1 VLEVLIDKYGIRKEG
16 EKVLTSPIE
25 YANSWNEIIKF
36 INNEDKET
44 IILRLPS
51 LEIYFQNLKGKFGNK
66 IEIRQISHRYEWE
79 KLIGFKLPFDI
90 DDGKIAEL
98 LLSEEIEKLKEM
110 ENKKLATLCILTGIT
125 DFSDFTVE
133 YSLMECILRD
143 VEHKYP
149 QLLNDIIDEIIKS
162 LSVGRREFWQR
173 LKEERN
179 KKEALLDAMKSLIVK
194 NYPSDSLPYKKYY
207 KETLTYTGFDFPS
220 QFSRY
225 ISREFKIEIKRYL
238 NEVKNNSIFSVISG
252 KLKEEWEVVCGFLKE
267 NPIQDESIISSLLRK
282 ALEYPEIYEGI
293 QKYSPVS
300 PPPKEISEENV
311 ESWIDH
317 YFAFYLYTRKIG
329 KPEDTENLVKF
340 FEAFFLKHHLNS
352 TSFFTLHSI
361 LTLRQKIEEL
371 LKIKRKVL
379 LLVVDGLS
387 YAYWREI
394 ERIFGEECSFKFS
407 TLPTVTEINKQ
418 RILSGLLD
426 LNETYKGIIE
436 RFYKDYRWR
445 ETDSDR
451 MDLKDFLG
459 EDLDFYIYWENQF
472 DNYIH
477 RPMTF
482 EKRFKDH
489 VEVLIKISKEIENFL
504 EHGGTVLLVGDHGY
518 TILPPKE
525 SNKIVFSIEGVKI
538 THNRVLEVENG
549 KRIDIPVENVYW
561 VYTDVAI
568 AQGYHYFNSLPR
580 GGTHGGATPEEVIV
594 PFLVLEK
601 KEEIFKMLNFK
612 LSEGRYLRRKKHE
625 IRLIIQNPNTNS
637 VKVNSMNFIPSIL
650 KIYSPTPLLLKS
662 GENIMDAELDL
673 RTITTEECKVFVEYE
688 VNEKV
693 YQTSFDIPTT
703 GAIKVAF
710 DEWE

>member
-1 VLEVLIDKYGIRKEG
+1 VLEVLIDKYGISKKG

-25 YANSWNEIIKF
+25 YANSWNEIIEF
-36 INNEDKET
+36 INNENKET
-44 IILRLPS
+44 LILHLPS
-51 LEIYFQNLKGKFGNK
+51 LEMYFQNLKEKFGNK
-66 IEIRQISHRYEWE
+66 IEIHQISPRYEWE
-79 KLIGFKLPFDI
+79 KLTGFELSLDI

-125 DFSDFTVE
+125 DFSDFTPE

-143 VEHKYP
+143 AEHKYP
-149 QLLNDIIDEIIKS
+149 QLLTDIINEIIKS
-162 LSVGRREFWQR
+162 LPVGRREFWQR

-179 KKEALLDAMKSLIVK
+179 KKRALLDMMKSLIVK

-207 KETLTYTGFDFPS
+207 KETLIYTGFDFPS
-220 QFSRY
+220 HFSRY
-225 ISREFKIEIKRYL
+225 ISKEFKIEIERYL
-238 NEVKNNSIFSVISG
+238 NELKDNSIFSFFSG
-252 KLKEEWEVVCGFLKE
+252 KLKEEWGVVRGFLKE
-267 NPIQDESIISSLLRK
+267 NPIQDGFIIFSLLRK
-282 ALEYPEIYEGI
+282 ALDYPEIYEEI

-300 PPPKEISEENV
+300 PPPNELSEENMRC
-311 ESWIDH
+311 WIDQ

-329 KPEDTENLVKF
+329 KPEYTEEIVKT
-340 FEAFFLKHHLNS
+340 FENFILKHYLNS
-352 TSFFTLHSI
+352 TEFFTENSI
-361 LTLRQKIEEL
+361 LTLRQKIGEL

-387 YAYWREI
+387 YAYCREI
-394 ERIFGEECSFKFS
+394 ERIFGEEPSFKFS

-426 LNETYKGIIE
+426 LNETYKGIVE
-436 RFYKDYRWR
+436 KFYKDYRWR
-445 ETDSDR
+445 ETDSDK
-451 MDLKDFLG
+451 MDLKDFLE
-459 EDLDFYIYWENQF
+459 EDLDFYVYWENKF

-482 EKRFKDH
+482 EKRLKDH
-489 VEVLIKISKEIENFL
+489 IEMLTKISREIENFL
-504 EHGGTVLLVGDHGY
+504 ESGGTVLLVGDHGY

-525 SNKIVFSIEGVKI
+525 SNKIASPIAGVKI
-538 THNRVLEVENG
+538 THNRVLRLENG
-549 KRIDIPVENVYW
+549 KREDMPEENVYW
-561 VYTDVAI
+561 IYNDVAI

-601 KEEIFKMLNFK
+601 KEWIFKMLNFK
-612 LSEGRYLRRKKHE
+612 LSEERYLRRKKHK
-625 IRLIIQNPNTNS
+625 IRLIIQNANVNI
-637 VKVNSMNFIPSIL
+637 VKVNSLNFMPPIL

-662 GENIMDAELDL
+662 GENIFDAELDL
-673 RTITTEECKVFVEYE
+673 RTITTEECKVFVEYK
-688 VNEKV
+688 VNEEV
-693 YQTSFDIPTT
+693 YQTSFVIPTA
-703 GAIKVAF
+703 GAIKETF

>member
-1 VLEVLIDKYGIRKEG
+1 MIDKYGIKKKG

-25 YANSWNEIIKF
+25 YAHSWNGIIEF
-36 INNEDKET
+36 INNDNKET
-44 IILRLPS
+44 IILHHLS
-51 LEIYFQNLKGKFGNK
+51 LEKYFQNLKGKFGNK
-66 IEIRQISHRYEWE
+66 IEIRQISPRYEWE
-79 KLIGFKLPFDI
+79 NLVGFKLPFDI
-90 DDGKIAEL
+90 DNGRIAEL
-98 LLSEEIEKLKEM
+98 LLSEDIEKLKER
-110 ENKKLATLCILTGIT
+110 ENKKLATLCILTGIH

-133 YSLMECILRD
+133 YSLLECILRD

-149 QLLNDIIDEIIKS
+149 QLLTDIIDEIIKS

-194 NYPSDSLPYKKYY
+194 NYPPDSLPYKKYY

-220 QFSRY
+220 QLSRY
-225 ISREFKIEIKRYL
+225 ISNEFKLEIKHYL
-238 NEVKNNSIFSVISG
+238 NELKTNSIFSFVSG

-267 NPIQDESIISSLLRK
+267 NPIQNEPIISSLLKK
-282 ALEYPEIYEGI
+282 ASEYPEIYEEI

-311 ESWIDH
+311 ESWIDQ
-317 YFAFYLYTRKIG
+317 YFAFYLYTRRIG
-329 KPEDTENLVKF
+329 KPEDTENLVNF

-352 TSFFTLHSI
+352 TNFFILHSI
-361 LTLRQKIEEL
+361 LTLRQKIEAL

-418 RILSGLLD
+418 HILSGLLD

-436 RFYKDYRWR
+436 NFYKDYRWR
-445 ETDSDR
+445 ETDSNR

-459 EDLDFYIYWENQF
+459 EDLDFYVYWENQF

-489 VEVLIKISKEIENFL
+489 VEMLIKISREIENFL
-504 EHGGTVLLVGDHGY
+504 ERGGTVLLVGDHGY
-518 TILPPKE
+518 TILPPKD
-525 SNKIVFSIEGVKI
+525 SNKISFSIEGVKI
-538 THNRVLEVENG
+538 THNRVLEVEDG
-549 KRIDIPVENVYW
+549 KREDMPVENVYW
-561 VYTDVAI
+561 IYNDVAI
-568 AQGYHYFNSLPR
+568 AQSYHYFNSLPR

-601 KEEIFKMLNFK
+601 KEEIFKMLNLK
-612 LSEGRYLRRKKHE
+612 LSEGRYLRRKKHK
-625 IRLIIQNPNTNS
+625 ILLIIQNPNTNS
-637 VKVNSMNFIPSIL
+637 VKVNSMNFMPPIL

-662 GENIMDAELDL
+662 GENIVDAELDL
-673 RTITTEECKVFVEYE
+673 RTITTEECKVFVEYK

-693 YQTSFDIPTT
+693 YQTSFDISTT
-703 GAIKVAF
+703 GAIKEVF